1 MSPLQFI
8 LVYCHTFQTQ
18 NIEMYGKYETAKQ
31 VVSSYKQISH
41 VLSEQLV
48 SRDKASSDY
57 LRRMRETLLR
67 QHEEL
72 VKTQRVSG
80 LPSRLPYCKKTIRN
94 LLSTPKML
102 RKEPV
107 DESFFLNLC

>member
-1 MSPLQFI
+1 
-8 LVYCHTFQTQ
+8 
-18 NIEMYGKYETAKQ
+18 MYGKYETAKQ
-31 VVSSYKQISH
+31 VVSSYRRISH

-48 SRDKASSDY
+48 SRDKVSADY
-57 LRRMRETLLR
+57 LRKMRETLLR

-72 VKTQRVSG
+72 VKTQRLSG

-102 RKEPV
+102 KKEPV
-107 DESFFLNLC
+107 DNCLLFMQVKHSYTSVSPNHAKQGSRCF